1 MLFLFLNFLTDT
13 LDVLELFLRALR
25 NDRDND
31 ISISAP
37 KPPKNKAN
45 IDLSL

>member
-1 MLFLFLNFLTDT
+1 MLMLFLNFLTDT
-13 LDVLELFLRALR
+13 LDILELFLKRLR
-25 NDRDND
+25 SDRDND

-37 KPPKNKAN
+37 KPPKNKSN